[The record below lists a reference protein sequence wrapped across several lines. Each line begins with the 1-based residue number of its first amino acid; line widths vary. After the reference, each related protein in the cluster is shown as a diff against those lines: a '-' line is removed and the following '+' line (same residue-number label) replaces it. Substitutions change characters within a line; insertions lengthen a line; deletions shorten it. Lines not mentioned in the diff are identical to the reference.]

1 MIAFTLAELSAFTH
15 VPLTGPVT
23 APAATAANTASTSDT
38 ATAGTLGSDVVIEH
52 VSTSSREIVP
62 SKTIFI
68 PLKGER
74 FDGHSFILDALRA
87 GACAFA
93 SAQSEEQLCAAM
105 TKEQQAEYWQLR
117 QHVSVFF
124 CSDTLR
130 FLGLCGQMV
139 RRKSKVVIGAITG
152 SCGKTTVKEMSAHI
166 LEQAAPTLFTSGNF
180 NNDVGVPLTLLRLTQ
195 DQPYAIIEQGASHL
209 QDISRTAEFVESD
222 YALITNVGD
231 AHILGFGS
239 HEGVYQGK
247 SEILDNLYARY
258 PVEQK
263 QMVPSLRGERLA
275 GIAVVPADS
284 EWWPRWQKDYAAAV
298 QAGKLLSF
306 GESDAA
312 TLQVTDIAESAECIS
327 FHLRCRDPRWSLDDD
342 FILQML
348 GRHNAVNAAGAAL
361 LALVMGANATEV
373 KNGLQDAHLIK
384 GRLTPQHFGHLTIID
399 DAYNASFNAVLAA
412 IDTLNKQPGLRILVL
427 GDMGELGS
435 DEIALHEAVGK
446 YAQNKVDLLLCIGP
460 LSQYCVSAMGH
471 QACHFVRHSDLIQV
485 LQARVGETLA
495 TRQRV
500 CCLIKG
506 SHAMHMEQ
514 VVTSLQE
521 LGKMR
526 IPQDLPAAL
535 KQAQG
540 ESKDA
545 PAALTKGGADTA
557 NASVASTATS
567 AAATSAAASGS
578 ASAVTGAGAVTAG
591 AGAANS
597 AAQ

>member
-15 VPLTGPVT
+15 VHLTGPVT
-23 APAATAANTASTSDT
+23 ANAATATHTVSNLDI
-38 ATAGTLGSDVVIEH
+38 ATEGTLGADVVIEH
-52 VSTSSREIVP
+52 VSTSSCDIVRG
-62 SKTIFI
+62 KTLFI

-74 FDGHSFILDALRA
+74 FDGHNFILDALRA
-87 GACAFA
+87 GACAIA
-93 SAQSEEQLCAAM
+93 SAQSQEQLCAAM
-105 TKEQQAEYWQLR
+105 TKEQQEEYWQLR

-130 FLGLCGQMV
+130 FLGLCGQLV

-166 LEQAAPTLFTSGNF
+166 LEQGAKTIFTSGNF
-180 NNDVGVPLTLLRLTQ
+180 NNDVGVPLTLLRLTD
-195 DQPYAIIEQGASHL
+195 DQPYAIVEQGASHL

-222 YALITNVGD
+222 YVLITNVGD

-239 HEGVYQGK
+239 HEGVYKGK

-258 PVEQK
+258 FVGQEQF
-263 QMVPSLRGERLA
+263 VHSPRGDRLA
-275 GIAVVPADS
+275 GIAVVPVDS
-284 EWWPRWQKDYAAAV
+284 EWWPRWQEDYAAAL

-306 GESDAA
+306 GESSEA
-312 TLQVTDIAESAECIS
+312 TLQVTDIAENAECIS
-327 FHLRCRDPRWSLDDD
+327 FHLHCHDPRYSLDDD

-361 LALVMGANATEV
+361 LALIMGASAAEI
-373 KNGLQDAHLIK
+373 KSGLQDVHLIK

-412 IDTLNKQPGLRILVL
+412 IDTLNKQPGLRVLVL

-446 YAQNKVDLLLCIGP
+446 YAQNKIDLLLCIGP

-485 LQARVGETLA
+485 LQARVGEILA

-514 VVTSLQE
+514 EVTALQE

-526 IPQDLPAAL
+526 IPQRVPEIF
-535 KQAQG
+535 KQSQG
-540 ESKDA
+540 
-545 PAALTKGGADTA
+545 
-557 NASVASTATS
+557 
-567 AAATSAAASGS
+567 
-578 ASAVTGAGAVTAG
+578 
-591 AGAANS
+591 
-597 AAQ
+597 